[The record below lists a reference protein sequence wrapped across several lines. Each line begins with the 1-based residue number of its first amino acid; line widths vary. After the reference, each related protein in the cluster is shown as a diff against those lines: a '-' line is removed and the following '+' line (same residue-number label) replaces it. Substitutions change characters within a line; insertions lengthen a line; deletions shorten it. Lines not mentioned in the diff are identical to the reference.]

1 MRETI
6 LTALIIFFSLSSLT
20 SSLSI
25 AQSKFG
31 SYYERGKDKLASG
44 DWQTALEIWFEGK
57 QHLEER
63 GESDPRI
70 ALSFIE
76 LATDRQAEQ
85 YYEKASNL
93 YYWGISQNS
102 LKNFNKD
109 FEKEVERISP
119 ILKKTEYE
127 DWKSDLKKGWPGL
140 PAKIKTFWLEK
151 DPDPTTSLNERL
163 IEHWERIAYARKN
176 FKKNRN
182 TVYDTDD
189 RGLIY
194 VKYGEPE
201 NKREVVLG

>member
-1 MRETI
+1 MRETV

-31 SYYERGKDKLASG
+31 NYHERGKDKLASG

-93 YYWGISQNS
+93 YYWG
-102 LKNFNKD
+102 F
-109 FEKEVERISP
+109 
-119 ILKKTEYE
+119 
-127 DWKSDLKKGWPGL
+127 
-140 PAKIKTFWLEK
+140 
-151 DPDPTTSLNERL
+151 
-163 IEHWERIAYARKN
+163 
-176 FKKNRN
+176 
-182 TVYDTDD
+182 
-189 RGLIY
+189 
-194 VKYGEPE
+194 
-201 NKREVVLG
+201 